1 MITFEQ
7 ARQIVAENRGKR
19 FGEGSDF
26 TVLEQGWETADRW
39 IVAYSTEATDSRPW
53 TSVDKETGE
62 YFEDSRVGG
71 EILFPDKTPV
81 G

>member
-7 ARQIVAENRGKR
+7 AREIVAENRGAR
-19 FGEGSDF
+19 LDGDPTFV
-26 TVLEQGWETADRW
+26 VLEQGWETADRW
-39 IVAYSTEATDSRPW
+39 IVRYRSEAIDSRPW

-62 YFEDSRVGG
+62 YFEDPSVG
-71 EILFPDKTPV
+71 EDPFPEKTPV